1 MKNYSFD
8 PTQPIKSDLARL
20 DQMKDEDIDYS
31 DIPELGDEFFSRA
44 VHPPPDP
51 RTGADLIAA
60 MQASPYREIDI
71 EPPKAGAMSSLSDL
85 PPPPLFGEDWLSA
98 QLLEIVCRHCGTT
111 GDELDSHGD
120 PLRAELMR
128 LCAESGDIE
137 ITAEFGDRITGT
149 ITPEGLAM
157 LARLDD

>member
-1 MKNYSFD
+1 MCEVVGNSVVK
-8 PTQPIKSDLARL
+8 
-20 DQMKDEDIDYS
+20 
-31 DIPELGDEFFSRA
+31 
-44 VHPPPDP
+44 
-51 RTGADLIAA
+51 
-60 MQASPYREIDI
+60 DI

-157 LARLDD
+157 LAQLDD

>member
-8 PTQPIKSDLARL
+8 PIQPIKSDLARL
-20 DQMKDEDIDYS
+20 DRMKDEDIDYS

-44 VHPPPDP
+44 KHPPPDP